1 MNSSIT
7 VDANLR
13 KKIKKLAAELDTTQ
27 GDIVAQAIFDF
38 EANLG
43 KTFKKQ
49 NDIARNI
56 MKSATFDNPKL
67 KWRLNIR
74 EKCSRPGIDIEELE
88 IRSWGDMGE
97 D

>member
-27 GDIVAQAIFDF
+27 GDIVAQAILDF

-43 KTFKKQ
+43 KTFEKQ
-49 NDIARNI
+49 NDVARNI
-56 MKSATFDNPKL
+56 MKSTTLDNPKL
-67 KWRLNIR
+67 KWRQNIR

-88 IRSWGDMGE
+88 IRSWSDMGE